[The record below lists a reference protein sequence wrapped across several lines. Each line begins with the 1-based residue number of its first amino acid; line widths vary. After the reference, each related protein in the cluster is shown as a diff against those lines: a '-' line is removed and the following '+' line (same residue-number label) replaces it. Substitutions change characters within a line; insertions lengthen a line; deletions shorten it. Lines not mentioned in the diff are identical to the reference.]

1 MKDKAGDDSF
11 THFNQEYRKLA
22 NTPGFNT
29 SDYKQFDLVS
39 KAYGEIS
46 KLDFT
51 PVIESFGGAMT
62 SWQKEENRYKNYK
75 PVAPLNEVVPT
86 SQVSQIQQSLKLETP
101 LSLVTADDLAATG
114 LKGDVTLNF
123 KIDDFN
129 QIKNETLYIMNGE
142 KEVKKVV
149 ITNPTLSLGQLP
161 VGIYTIY
168 STNSSNKLYTLDS
181 HYLKVKEANN
191 NITLNYKLRTK
202 STLVNQEID
211 F

>member
-1 MKDKAGDDSF
+1 
-11 THFNQEYRKLA
+11 
-22 NTPGFNT
+22 
-29 SDYKQFDLVS
+29 
-39 KAYGEIS
+39 
-46 KLDFT
+46 
-51 PVIESFGGAMT
+51 
-62 SWQKEENRYKNYK
+62 
-75 PVAPLNEVVPT
+75 
-86 SQVSQIQQSLKLETP
+86 
-101 LSLVTADDLAATG
+101 
-114 LKGDVTLNF
+114 
-123 KIDDFN
+123 
-129 QIKNETLYIMNGE
+129 MNGE